1 MFSQRQPIMLLEDS
15 ETITAQ
21 QKKRF
26 SCSWSS
32 YIIPTVVL
40 GAMFPTCVILARL
53 LQEQLRDSRPSPMD
67 RGVAL
72 VPTLAVGVDMA
83 SIAVL
88 SISVLGLTGV
98 IRGSRRLMNLYFG
111 LVLAFIGVQVG
122 YALVAFISGT
132 SWVETSLERSW
143 GDAYQKDPNTIYDLQ
158 TEFNCRGF
166 KTQDDRAV
174 DTLGSDGYL
183 PPCSQVL
190 ETMYGSQL
198 DRMGSMIVCIRLI
211 QLGSVLLLSI
221 LFKYLAVLDSESSS
235 LEPGS
240 PTERSLS
247 DDKLPFFV
255 SEKQLEDQDARIPLL
270 FPESEDSV
278 SSSEAHIAESDIHRQ
293 GYQLVSGKMDE
304 SVVVYVA

>member
-1 MFSQRQPIMLLEDS
+1 MLLEDS
-15 ETITAQ
+15 EAITTQ

-32 YIIPTVVL
+32 HIIPTVVL
-40 GAMFPTCVILARL
+40 GAMFPTSVILARL
-53 LQEQLRDSRPSPMD
+53 LREQLNNSRPSSMD
-67 RGVAL
+67 SGVAL
-72 VPTLAVGVDMA
+72 VPILSVGIDMA

-88 SISVLGLTGV
+88 SISVLGLIGV
-98 IRGSRRLMNLYFG
+98 IRGCRRLMNLYFG

-122 YALVAFISGT
+122 YAVARFISGT
-132 SWVETSLERSW
+132 SWIEASLERSW
-143 GDAYQKDPNTIYDLQ
+143 GDAYHKDPSMIYDLQ

-174 DTLGSDGYL
+174 DTPGSDVYL

-211 QLGSVLLLSI
+211 QLGSVFLLSI

-235 LEPGS
+235 IEPGS
-240 PTERSLS
+240 PSERSLS
-247 DDKLPFFV
+247 DDELPFFV
-255 SEKQLEDQDARIPLL
+255 PEKQLEDHDARIPLL
-270 FPESEDSV
+270 FPESEEPECSN
-278 SSSEAHIAESDIHRQ
+278 EAHFAESAIRRQ
-293 GYQLVSGKMDE
+293 GYQPVPGKVDE
-304 SVVVYVA
+304 SVVVVVVVA